1 MALVQVGRHGE
12 LLLPRDIAASWGIK
26 PGDWINV
33 ELLENKIVL
42 VPVEKGVGEWSEEEL
57 RAVRQYLAS
66 EEAQT
71 AAQVKAEESIE
82 EVHR

>member
-12 LLLPRDIAASWGIK
+12 LLLPRGIAAALGIK

-33 ELLENKIVL
+33 ELVENKIVL
-42 VPVEKGVGEWSEEEL
+42 APVEKGVGEWSEEEL
-57 RAVRQYLAS
+57 RAVRQYLDS
-66 EEAQT
+66 EKAQT